1 MSSSPLSAIR
11 RWLRPVL
18 FLMRKEAL
26 QVLRD
31 RVMRIQILVP
41 PIVQLLVVAQAM
53 TFEVPRTDLALMD
66 LDQSPASARLVE
78 RFTSS
83 GRFSLS
89 VVTRSA
95 DQADRALL
103 AREASAVLRIPD
115 GFGRAL
121 GRGEVPEVQ
130 LVLNAEDGAVAGV
143 VQGYASRILADFSQ
157 SEGGRRSGA
166 VVEASVGSHRGVT
179 VQTRTLYNPQGEYL
193 AYMAIGLLAS
203 LVTLIGVLLTSQNVA
218 REREGGTLEQL
229 NVTPLSK
236 GQFIA
241 GKLAPFW
248 ALGLLEL
255 TAGLLIIRWAFG
267 VAFAGALGWAYLGA
281 ALYLIGALGL
291 GLLISSAVATQQQ
304 AMFVTFFVLVTMLF
318 LGGIFTPAASM
329 PGWAQALSQANP
341 IRHFVEV
348 LRGVLMKGAGPADLA
363 SAFGAMALFAA
374 AVLPLAYARYQKTT
388 D

>member
-1 MSSSPLSAIR
+1 
-11 RWLRPVL
+11 
-18 FLMRKEAL
+18 MRKEAL

-31 RVMRIQILVP
+31 RVMRVQILVP

-53 TFEVPRTDLALMD
+53 TFEVPRTDLALVD
-66 LDQSPASARLVE
+66 HDRSPASARLVE
-78 RFTSS
+78 RFTAS
-83 GRFSLS
+83 GRFVLA
-89 VVTRSA
+89 VVTPSA
-95 DQADRALL
+95 DQADQALL
-103 AREASAVLRIPD
+103 AREAGAVLRIPA

-121 GRGEVPEVQ
+121 GRGGTPEVQ
-130 LVLNAEDGAVAGV
+130 LVLNAEDGAAAGV
-143 VQGYASRILADFSQ
+143 VQGYASRVLAQFARA
-157 SEGGRRSGA
+157 EGRRGA
-166 VVEASVGSHRGVT
+166 LVEAGMGSGRGIA

-229 NVTPLSK
+229 NVTPLTK

-248 ALGLLEL
+248 VLGLFEL

-267 VAFAGALGWAYLGA
+267 VAFAGSLVWVYLGA
-281 ALYLIGALGL
+281 AVYLVGALGL

-348 LRGVLMKGAGPADLA
+348 LRGVLMKGAGPSDLTG
-363 SAFGAMALFAA
+363 AFGAMTFFAI

-388 D
+388 S